1 LPAFVCFQDA
11 FWTRHSRIAAED
23 SAPPRVCVRNLQIT
37 CGINSESPV
46 GDPTTGVNCYI
57 AKCLLSQRI
66 SCVQLFPHFN
76 NVQQTQGQ
84 LGYHLQIVAARWQ
97 PAVKYTFNIQV
108 NDNKGEHNEK
118 LVIGAFEN
126 ESGTHIALK
135 LLAYLLFI
143 NQRPQIDQDAGW
155 HFVPDLV
162 ARDAAGAITLWI
174 DCGRLSM
181 KKVDTIAMKA
191 RDTIDFYVFRKTE
204 NDMQHFYRS
213 IADKVKHLQN
223 VKGISFDE
231 GFIEGIGGCIDRTNS
246 IEGYVGE
253 DMVNLTVVNSF
264 GTHEA
269 YSSVHRVEP
278 DSQ

>member
-1 LPAFVCFQDA
+1 M
-11 FWTRHSRIAAED
+11 
-23 SAPPRVCVRNLQIT
+23 
-37 CGINSESPV
+37 
-46 GDPTTGVNCYI
+46 
-57 AKCLLSQRI
+57 
-66 SCVQLFPHFN
+66 
-76 NVQQTQGQ
+76 
-84 LGYHLQIVAARWQ
+84 
-97 PAVKYTFNIQV
+97 KYTFNIQV
-108 NDNKGEHNEK
+108 HDNKGEHNEK

-143 NQRPQIDQDAGW
+143 SQRPQIDQDAGW
-155 HFVPDLV
+155 HFVPDLI
-162 ARDAAGAITLWI
+162 ARDAGGAITLWI

-223 VKGISFDE
+223 VKGISFDD
-231 GFIEGIGGCIDRTNS
+231 GFIDGIGGCIDRTNT
-246 IEGYVGE
+246 IGGYVGD
-253 DMVNLTVVNSF
+253 DMVNLTVANSF

-269 YSSVHRVEP
+269 YSSVHRASP
-278 DSQ
+278 